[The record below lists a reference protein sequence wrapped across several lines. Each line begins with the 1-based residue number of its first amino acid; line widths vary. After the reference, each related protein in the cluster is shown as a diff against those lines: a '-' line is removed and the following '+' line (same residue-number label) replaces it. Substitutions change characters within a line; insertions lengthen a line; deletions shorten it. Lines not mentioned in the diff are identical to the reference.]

1 MMRLGADVI
10 RFRIPAFESLTRDL
24 SLQSSEFKVA
34 FNRYLASVGPAAP
47 VKSLQEFIASGGLYE
62 PFREG
67 YERDQALEDPLNEP
81 EYRSRLLRRE
91 ELRQAVMTAIA
102 DNQLDAILY
111 PHQKR
116 LVVPIG
122 EDQVERNGVLSN
134 STGFP
139 AITIQGGFSEP
150 TEAAPIGVPVGIE
163 LLGPAW
169 SEPTL
174 IRLGYAFEQGTH
186 IRRPPPSTPQLP

>member
-1 MMRLGADVI
+1 
-10 RFRIPAFESLTRDL
+10 
-24 SLQSSEFKVA
+24 
-34 FNRYLASVGPAAP
+34 
-47 VKSLQEFIASGGLYE
+47 
-62 PFREG
+62 
-67 YERDQALEDPLNEP
+67 
-81 EYRSRLLRRE
+81 
-91 ELRQAVMTAIA
+91 MTAIA

-116 LVVPIG
+116 LVVPG
-122 EDQVERNGVLSN
+122 ADRRGSGGAQRGALEQHRVPCHHDSRWFFGADRSGPDRRPGGVG
-134 STGFP
+134 TGK
-139 AITIQGGFSEP
+139 THL
-150 TEAAPIGVPVGIE
+150 VGIE